1 MLAGKSKG
9 RNLRRQSY
17 PQRRSSKVEDIAEDS
32 EDEDTVS
39 VPQKS
44 EGKLIKV
51 SGNTS
56 MFSLHFTKR
65 NNFCD
70 FLFASF
76 ADIAIP
82 KWGLLLEERICSERS
97 KSFPF

>member
-44 EGKLIKV
+44 EGKLLRCLGTPPCLV
-51 SGNTS
+51 SILPRETTFVTS
-56 MFSLHFTKR
+56 
-65 NNFCD
+65 C
-70 FLFASF
+70 
-76 ADIAIP
+76 
-82 KWGLLLEERICSERS
+82 LLL
-97 KSFPF
+97 